1 VRVARLHDWGLSPR
15 EAVALQKRLAGR
27 VRQRPLASLPKLVAG
42 VDCGY
47 SKDTDTMYASVVV
60 CRLPARG
67 RGPRRPADFPVVE
80 EVSVASPATMPYVP
94 GLLSF
99 REAPA
104 VLECFRKLK
113 RRPGAV
119 LVDGQGRAHMRR
131 LGLASHLG
139 LFLELPTVGC
149 AKSVLVGEFREPA
162 ARRGSRSPMR
172 HGSETVGL
180 ALRTRDGVRPIYVS
194 VGHLVDLKGA
204 ARLVLACGS
213 GYRLP
218 EPTRLA
224 HHLGTRARV
233 AAES

>member
-1 VRVARLHDWGLSPR
+1 VRVRNLHGWDLSPA
-15 EAVALQKRLAGR
+15 EAVALQRRLAPR
-27 VRQRPLASLPKLVAG
+27 VRERPLESLPSLVAG

-47 SKDTDTMYASVVV
+47 SKTTDTMYASVVL
-60 CRLPARG
+60 CRLPGRPLRRG
-67 RGPRRPADFPVVE
+67 ERIEVLE
-80 EVSVASPATMPYVP
+80 EVSLAAPAAMPYVP

-104 VLECFRKLK
+104 VLECFGKLP

-131 LGLASHLG
+131 LGLACHLG
-139 LFLELPTVGC
+139 LFLGVPTIGC

-162 ARRGSRSPMR
+162 LRRASRARMR
-172 HGSETVGL
+172 HGGEVVGL
-180 ALRTRDGVRPIYVS
+180 ALRTREAVKPVYVS
-194 VGHLVDLKGA
+194 VGHLVDLDGA
-204 ARLVLACGS
+204 ARLVLACGA

-218 EPTRLA
+218 EPARLA
-224 HHLGTRARV
+224 HQLGTRARL